1 MSVRRVIV
9 TLWLLVAAL
18 FIASGCKGPEEHLK
32 AFYKKGGKIEPKIVQ
47 VEVERFIIKDGDTI
61 SITDTLDVPCPDA
74 EVNFPTPKYEA
85 RFDYKKYRDS
95 LDHIK
100 KMSKL
105 EIDKAKDEYD
115 YAIKLKDKEIKRL
128 KTQLDAEVKISK
140 SSVFWTWVGKRWWIW
155 CIITFFLGM
164 YTIYR
169 IRKIKNILKD
179 VG

>member
-1 MSVRRVIV
+1 MSVHRVIV
-9 TLWLLVAAL
+9 TLWLLVVTL
-18 FIASGCKGPEEHLK
+18 FISSGCKGPEEHLE
-32 AFYKKGGKIEPKIVQ
+32 AFYKKGGKIDPKIVQ
-47 VEVERFIIKDGDTI
+47 VEVERLIIKDGDTI

-74 EVNFPTPKYEA
+74 EINFPPAKYEV
-85 RFDYKKYRDS
+85 RYQYRMNRDS
-95 LDHIK
+95 LNHIK

-115 YAIKLKDKEIKRL
+115 YAIRLKDKEIKRL
-128 KTQLDAEVKISK
+128 KTQLAAEVTICK

-155 CIITFFLGM
+155 CIITFLLGM